1 MTKIINLFGG
11 PGIGKSSIS
20 AGLTYNLKKRHITCD
35 NPYEFPKLLAW
46 DENYSAIAD
55 QLFVLANQHRGI
67 VKSYG
72 KVEYIILDSP
82 ILLSLTYKTYY
93 DKNGI
98 DEYPSNL
105 YGETFDKL
113 LIEMNSKYDNI
124 NILLQR
130 TDGLHSNVE
139 RYQNL
144 EESKQLDKEIEGTLQ
159 KYNLPYHKIK
169 VDEDTV
175 ENIIDLLLE
184 N

>member
-1 MTKIINLFGG
+1 MIEWN
-11 PGIGKSSIS
+11 
-20 AGLTYNLKKRHITCD
+20 R
-35 NPYEFPKLLAW
+35 
-46 DENYSAIAD
+46 
-55 QLFVLANQHRGI
+55 R
-67 VKSYG
+67 
-72 KVEYIILDSP
+72 
-82 ILLSLTYKTYY
+82 
-93 DKNGI
+93 
-98 DEYPSNL
+98 YPSNL

-144 EESKQLDKEIEGTLQ
+144 EESKQLDKEIERTLQ

>member
-46 DENYSAIAD
+46 DENHSAIAD

-72 KVEYIILDSP
+72 KVEFIILDSP

-93 DKNGI
+93 DKNGG
-98 DEYPSNL
+98 DVYPSNL
-105 YGETFDKL
+105 YGETFNKL
-113 LIEMNSKYDNI
+113 LIEINNKYDNI
-124 NILLQR
+124 NILLDR
-130 TDGLHSNVE
+130 TKGIHNDIE

-144 EESKQLDKEIEGTLQ
+144 EESIELDGEIENTLIQ
-159 KYNLPYHKIK
+159 LSLIHI
-169 VDEDTV
+169 
-175 ENIIDLLLE
+175 
-184 N
+184 

>member
-1 MTKIINLFGG
+1 M
-11 PGIGKSSIS
+11 
-20 AGLTYNLKKRHITCD
+20 
-35 NPYEFPKLLAW
+35 
-46 DENYSAIAD
+46 
-55 QLFVLANQHRGI
+55 
-67 VKSYG
+67 
-72 KVEYIILDSP
+72 EYIILDSP

-159 KYNLPYHKIK
+159 NTTFLIIK
-169 VDEDTV
+169 
-175 ENIIDLLLE
+175 
-184 N
+184 

>member
-46 DENYSAIAD
+46 DENHSAIAD

-72 KVEYIILDSP
+72 KVEFIILDSP

-93 DKNGI
+93 DKNGGE
-98 DEYPSNL
+98 EYPSNL

-113 LIEMNSKYDNI
+113 LIEMNNKYDNI
-124 NILLQR
+124 NILLER
-130 TDGLHSNVE
+130 TKGIHNDIE

-144 EESKQLDKEIEGTLQ
+144 EESIELDREIENTLKQ
-159 KYNLPYHKIK
+159 YDLPYHKIK
-169 VDEDTV
+169 VDDETV
-175 ENIIDLLLE
+175 NNIVDLLLQ
-184 N
+184 